1 MDIATLTRLL
11 QKALEQNREAAEKMM
26 YSDALDAAPVALILN
41 GRIDA
46 YAWVLRAIDGDTG
59 VLEAD
64 GIITTNKPQ
73 QWRE

>member
-1 MDIATLTRLL
+1 
-11 QKALEQNREAAEKMM
+11 M

-64 GIITTNKPQ
+64 GIIIDNQ
-73 QWRE
+73 VLGN